1 MRMSYKGNTSAFQ
14 AEATGSSPV
23 IRSISLSL
31 IKSRIRGAQDLRTP
45 PRGESFPWLSG
56 QPETKEPSFFD

>member
-45 PRGESFPWLSG
+45 PR
-56 QPETKEPSFFD
+56 